1 MSPPESRGPAR
12 SAVRSRGGQGN
23 PKGSASSRLAAAR
36 IPAPV
41 RAVMAWWRK
50 KVVSPAR
57 RAWAAVSTRVR
68 ARNTGGGGGSG
79 SILKLHEDVQ
89 TCGYRDVQV
98 MFDILTSELE
108 ATAQR
113 PAAKHHHQRKRP
125 PSPSSPWPR
134 YPSSSMI
141 AAAQ

>member
-1 MSPPESRGPAR
+1 VIHDMTVTRSLSPRTPPPA
-12 SAVRSRGGQGN
+12 G
-23 PKGSASSRLAAAR
+23 
-36 IPAPV
+36 
-41 RAVMAWWRK
+41 
-50 KVVSPAR
+50 
-57 RAWAAVSTRVR
+57 
-68 ARNTGGGGGSG
+68 GGGGGSG

-98 MFDILTSELE
+98 MFNILTSELE
-108 ATAQR
+108 ASAQR